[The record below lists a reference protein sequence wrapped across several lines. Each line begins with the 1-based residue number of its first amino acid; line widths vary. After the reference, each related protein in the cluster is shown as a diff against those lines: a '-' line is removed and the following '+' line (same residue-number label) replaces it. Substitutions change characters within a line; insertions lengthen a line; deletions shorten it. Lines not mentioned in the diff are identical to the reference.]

1 MDFNVSKAFGYGK
14 DLLYK
19 DLTVIS
25 ASKDGNNIIFM
36 DKNRSFYELL
46 RDSISEATTSSRKN
60 STRQKSST
68 GTVTELILRGR

>member
-1 MDFNVSKAFGYGK
+1 MDFNVSKAFGYG
-14 DLLYK
+14 K

-46 RDSISEATTSSRKN
+46 RDSISEGYN
-60 STRQKSST
+60 EQQKKQHKAEIKHRDSNRINI
-68 GTVTELILRGR
+68 ER

>member
-36 DKNRSFYELL
+36 DKNRSIYELL
-46 RDSISEATTSSRKN
+46 RDSISEGYN
-60 STRQKSST
+60 EQQKKQHKAKIKHRDSNRINI
-68 GTVTELILRGR
+68 ER

>member
-46 RDSISEATTSSRKN
+46 RDSISEGYN
-60 STRQKSST
+60 EQQKKQYKAENKHRDSNRINI
-68 GTVTELILRGR
+68 ER